1 MENKDLFQKAQD
13 GYNCEQVEQYI
24 NALKAEYKK
33 VVEIAKAT
41 DATNKKLKKI
51 CASLSEENKAYKA
64 GAAAPVSID
73 ADADTLSSIE
83 KIASLCDEI
92 IKENAVLR
100 SKISK

>member
-1 MENKDLFQKAQD
+1 MENKELFQIVQN
-13 GYNCEQVEQYI
+13 GYNCEQVEKYI
-24 NALKAEYKK
+24 NALKAEYTK

-64 GAAAPVSID
+64 ENSVPASPAESEITSNV
-73 ADADTLSSIE
+73 E
-83 KIASLCDEI
+83 KIVALCDEI
-92 IKENAVLR
+92 AKENEILR

>member
-1 MENKDLFQKAQD
+1 MENRDLFQKAQD

-51 CASLSEENKAYKA
+51 CTSLSEENKAYKA
-64 GAAAPVSID
+64 GAAVPAAPE
-73 ADADTLSSIE
+73 ADTDIISSIE
-83 KIASLCDEI
+83 KIAALCDEI
-92 IKENAVLR
+92 SKENAVLR
-100 SKISK
+100 SIISK

>member
-1 MENKDLFQKAQD
+1 MENKELFQIVQN

-24 NALKAEYKK
+24 NALKAEYSK

-51 CASLSEENKAYKA
+51 CASLSEENKAFKS
-64 GAAAPVSID
+64 GNTAPVAPID
-73 ADADTLSSIE
+73 NDVTVNVE
-83 KIASLCDEI
+83 KIVALCDEI
-92 IKENAVLR
+92 IKENEALR

>member
-1 MENKDLFQKAQD
+1 MENKELFQIVQN

-24 NALKAEYKK
+24 NALKAEYSK

-51 CASLSEENKAYKA
+51 CASLSEENKAFKA
-64 GAAAPVSID
+64 GDTVSVASEENDVAAN
-73 ADADTLSSIE
+73 IE
-83 KIASLCDEI
+83 KIVALCDEI
-92 IKENAVLR
+92 AKENEILR